1 MRRCAA
7 HVLGRRLPP
16 TLSVKDMREVVAHAL
31 AVGLARR
38 LSGAFE
44 SVWLCDPHS
53 PLALSRHAG
62 GHRGVGLQRHSAP
75 ASLSVQA
82 LKPQHF
88 SGGPSRA
95 FGCEVVQGGLAPATS
110 KYLRTLVSAGAARC
124 RLAFKGGLALAWAWA
139 GSDNKSVNADAQS
152 RPAALPHRSLV
163 AGYVQR

>member
-1 MRRCAA
+1 MRRCAG

-38 LSGAFE
+38 LAVAFE
-44 SVWLCDPHS
+44 SGWLRDPQS
-53 PLALSRHAG
+53 SLALARHASE
-62 GHRGVGLQRHSAP
+62 HRGAGLQRHSAP

-95 FGCEVVQGGLAPATS
+95 FGREVVRGGLAPATS
-110 KYLRTLVSAGAARC
+110 KYLRTLASAGAARC
-124 RLAFKGGLALAWAWA
+124 RLALKGGLVLTWA
-139 GSDNKSVNADAQS
+139 GSDNRSVNADAQS
-152 RPAALPHRSLV
+152 RLAAAPRRSMV
-163 AGYVQR
+163 AGYVRR